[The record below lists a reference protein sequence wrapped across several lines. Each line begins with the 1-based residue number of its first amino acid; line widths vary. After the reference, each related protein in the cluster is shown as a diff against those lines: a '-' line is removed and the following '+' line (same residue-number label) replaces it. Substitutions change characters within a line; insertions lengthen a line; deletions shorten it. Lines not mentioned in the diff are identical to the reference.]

1 MPLGRGRFLVARIEL
16 GANRNQLILLAVLV
30 AVAVVLLVYQLR
42 SGGGL
47 GGGRGRDERVD
58 FKARSVPVLAMEA
71 LTPVPGSTEAS
82 RRNPFIFGPRPTP
95 TPNLTPPPTLPPRP
109 TRGPRP
115 TPTPNMI
122 EVNGQLLPPPP
133 DFDEE
138 YIGYFGP
145 DQRRVAVFRKGDRI
159 EVAVA
164 GNVIAETFV
173 VRSVGHQGVEIG
185 FVGYPE
191 EVTTRVPMEEK

>member
-1 MPLGRGRFLVARIEL
+1 MARVEL
-16 GANRNQLILLAVLV
+16 GGSRNQVILLTILIVF
-30 AVAVVLLVYQLR
+30 VVVVLVYQLR

-47 GGGRGRDERVD
+47 GGRGGEDERLD
-58 FKARSVPVLAMEA
+58 FEPRTVPSLAMEA
-71 LTPVPGSTEAS
+71 LTPVPGSADAS
-82 RRNPFIFGPRPTP
+82 RRNPFVFGPPPTP
-95 TPNLTPPPTLPPRP
+95 TPNLTPRPTLPPRP
-109 TRGPRP
+109 TTAPRP

-122 EVNGQLLPPPP
+122 EVNGKLLPPPP
-133 DFDEE
+133 DFDRQ

-164 GNVIAETFV
+164 GNVIGETFIV
-173 VRSVGHQGVEIG
+173 QAVEHRDVRIG

-191 EVTTRVPMEEK
+191 EVTTRVPLEKK